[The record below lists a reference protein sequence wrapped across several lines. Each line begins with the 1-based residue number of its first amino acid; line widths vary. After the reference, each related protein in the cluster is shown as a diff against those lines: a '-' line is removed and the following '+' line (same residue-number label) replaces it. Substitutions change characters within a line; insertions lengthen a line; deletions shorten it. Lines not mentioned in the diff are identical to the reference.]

1 MDLIHLN
8 LNTLDDVALQ
18 AFQQLWGF
26 LFVFLALEMS
36 QDPSH
41 LEQKQ
46 PLDPYLELCLF
57 VKSLVAWQLD

>member
-8 LNTLDDVALQ
+8 LNTLDDVAPQ

-26 LFVFLALEMS
+26 LFVFLASGMS

-41 LEQKQ
+41 LALIQ
-46 PLDPYLELCLF
+46 PLDLYLELCLF
-57 VKSLVAWQLD
+57 VKSLVGW